1 MSNKKK
7 NKVLEILNYYYD
19 SKSQEVIN
27 YSELG
32 KSMSYEQ
39 LHSETG
45 FKLSDIKSICS
56 SLEKSNHICPITYTQ
71 EPNVQRYYIN
81 NLGKSALFDKYFL
94 SSLWYR
100 DTKFLIPLI
109 LSFLVGLASILIALT
124 PDKEIE
130 PLENRIQQLEQKS
143 DSLQIQLQEV
153 QSNQQNQIPT
163 KGS

>member
-1 MSNKKK
+1 MSHKKK
-7 NKVLEILNYYYD
+7 HKVLEILNSYFD
-19 SKSQEVIN
+19 NKSQEAMN
-27 YSELG
+27 YTELG

-45 FKLSDIKSICS
+45 YKLSDIKSICS
-56 SLEKSNHICPITYTQ
+56 SLEQSNHICPITYTQ

-81 NLGKSALFDKYFL
+81 SLGKSALFDKYFL

-109 LSFLVGLASILIALT
+109 LSFLVGLASILIALL

-130 PLENRIQQLEQKS
+130 PLEKRIQQLEQKS
-143 DSLQIQLQEV
+143 DSLQIRLQKI
-153 QSNQQNQIPT
+153 QSTQQSQMST
-163 KGS
+163 KES

>member
-1 MSNKKK
+1 MPNLKKHRILEVLNSYYENKTQ
-7 NKVLEILNYYYD
+7 EAMNYTD
-19 SKSQEVIN
+19 
-27 YSELG
+27 LG

-45 FKLSDIKSICS
+45 YKLSDIKSVCN
-56 SLEKSNHICPITYTQ
+56 SLEQSNFIHPITFKD

-100 DTKFLIPLI
+100 DKKCLISLGVS
-109 LSFLVGLASILIALT
+109 LLVGLIAILVALL

-130 PLENRIQQLEQKS
+130 PLEKRIQQLEEKS
-143 DSLQIQLQEV
+143 NLLHNQLQE
-153 QSNQQNQIPT
+153 SQQNQSSHTPT
-163 KGS
+163 KDN

>member
-1 MSNKKK
+1 MSQRKKHK
-7 NKVLEILNYYYD
+7 ILEILNTYFE
-19 SKSQEVIN
+19 SKSQEVSN
-27 YSELG
+27 YTELG

-45 FKLSDIKSICS
+45 FKLSDVKSICS
-56 SLEKSNHICPITYTQ
+56 SLKQSSHICPITYVK

-100 DTKFLIPLI
+100 DKKYLISLGVS
-109 LSFLVGLASILIALT
+109 LLVGLIAIPIALL

-130 PLENRIQQLEQKS
+130 PLENRIQRLERKS
-143 DSLQIQLQEV
+143 DSLQMQLKEFQIL
-153 QSNQQNQIPT
+153 QNDSTPLEN
-163 KGS
+163 

>member
-1 MSNKKK
+1 MSQKKK
-7 NKVLEILNYYYD
+7 HKVLETLNSYFD
-19 SKSQEVIN
+19 SKSQEAMN
-27 YSELG
+27 YTELG

-45 FKLSDIKSICS
+45 YKLTDIKSICS
-56 SLEKSNHICPITYTQ
+56 SLEQSNHICPITYTQ

-100 DTKFLIPLI
+100 DKKYLISLGVS
-109 LSFLVGLASILIALT
+109 LLVGLIAIPIALL

-130 PLENRIQQLEQKS
+130 PLEKRIQQLEQKS
-143 DSLQIQLQEV
+143 DSLEIQLKESQYT
-153 QSNQQNQIPT
+153 QHNQIST
-163 KGS
+163 VKN